1 MKISDIMESASAG
14 ASSAGSIAVVAQPLG
29 ATLSRKGVVGTAA
42 KYSADATPMTPQ
54 EIKRYKNHAVGR
66 FENSIGQ

>member
-1 MKISDIMESASAG
+1 MKVQEITESAVATT
-14 ASSAGSIAVVAQPLG
+14 SSSIAPVSTALGSVITRQPQSQPLH
-29 ATLSRKGVVGTAA
+29 
-42 KYSADATPMTPQ
+42 KYTADATPMTPQ